1 MTAPLPEALRGPV
14 AARLQKLEQ
23 DGFARR
29 LWEHDATLWKS
40 DPAHKKIIS
49 AALGWLDVPSD
60 VRDELDDLRQF
71 CAEVRAEGY
80 TDAVLLGMGGSSL
93 APEVLRTT
101 FGVARGYLDLHVL
114 DSTDP
119 AAVLALSQT
128 LDLGRSL
135 FIVASKSGG
144 TTETA
149 SFAAF
154 FFERLQELCGAE
166 AGRHF
171 VAITDEG
178 TSLQRQ
184 AVEQDFRAVFVNPS
198 DIGGRYSALSFFGL
212 VPAALTGLDLD
223 HLLDHAVDMVESCG
237 PQRPA
242 AENPGLML
250 GAALGELA
258 LSGRDKLTLLAS
270 PTIVSFG
277 AWVEQLIAE
286 STGKEGTGILPVDRE
301 PAGAVAAYGDDRAF
315 VYLRLVSEPDAAQD
329 QLARDLAAAGQPVIT
344 LELEEVGELG
354 GEFFRWEVATAVAGA
369 ILGIDPFDQ
378 PNVQESKDNSK
389 RLLDEYESMGRLPEE
404 APEPG
409 DAPIS
414 LPVGDAALPAVLRAF
429 LGQAQAGDY
438 VALQAYVCPGE
449 AVWAELQ
456 RARSLVRDRLRLA
469 TTLGYGP
476 RYLHSTGQYH
486 KGGPNRGVF
495 LQLVGHDPLDA
506 AIPGR
511 QVHVRRAQAGPGAR
525 RPGGVARARLPRAA
539 RVPGRRCACRRGAA
553 AAGAGSCS
561 VEFPVRRLCAAPSEG
576 GRRWT

>member
-1 MTAPLPEALRGPV
+1 MA
-14 AARLQKLEQ
+14 
-23 DGFARR
+23 
-29 LWEHDATLWKS
+29 
-40 DPAHKKIIS
+40 
-49 AALGWLDVPSD
+49 
-60 VRDELDDLRQF
+60 
-71 CAEVRAEGY
+71 
-80 TDAVLLGMGGSSL
+80 
-93 APEVLRTT
+93 
-101 FGVARGYLDLHVL
+101 
-114 DSTDP
+114 
-119 AAVLALSQT
+119 
-128 LDLGRSL
+128 
-135 FIVASKSGG
+135 
-144 TTETA
+144 
-149 SFAAF
+149 
-154 FFERLQELCGAE
+154 AE

-184 AVEQDFRAVFVNPS
+184 AIEQDFRAVFVNPA

-223 HLLDHAVDMVESCG
+223 HLLDHAADMVESCG
-237 PQRPA
+237 PQGPA
-242 AENPGLML
+242 KENPGLTL

-258 LSGRDKLTLLAS
+258 LGGRDKLTLLVS
-270 PTIVSFG
+270 PAIAPFG

-286 STGKEGTGILPVDRE
+286 STGKEATGMLPVDRE

-315 VYLRLVSEPDAAQD
+315 VYLRLSQEPDRAQD
-329 QLARDLAAAGQPVIT
+329 ELVQHLAAAGQPVIT

-354 GEFFRWEVATAVAGA
+354 GEFFRWEVATAVAGE

-378 PNVQESKDNSK
+378 PNVQESKDNTK
-389 RLLDEYESMGRLPEE
+389 RLLEEYEKAGRLPEE
-404 APEPG
+404 AAGPDG
-409 DAPIS
+409 APTS
-414 LPVGDAALPAVLRAF
+414 LPVGDAALPAALRAL

-495 LQLVGHDPLDA
+495 LQLVGHDPVDA

-511 QVHVRRAQAGPGAR
+511 PYTFGVLKRAQARGD
-525 RPGGVARARLPRAA
+525 LAA
-539 RVPGRRCACRRGAA
+539 LRGHGCRVLRVCLGDDVP
-553 AAGAGSCS
+553 AGA
-561 VEFPVRRLCAAPSEG
+561 ERLRQALEAVL
-576 GRRWT
+576 

>member
-1 MTAPLPEALRGPV
+1 MPLLPEELREPV
-14 AARLQKLEQ
+14 AARLRKLEQ

-29 LWEHDATLWKS
+29 LWERDASLWKS
-40 DPAHKKIIS
+40 DAAHQKIIS
-49 AALGWLDVPSD
+49 AALGWLGVPTD

-80 TDAVLLGMGGSSL
+80 TDAALLGMGGSSL
-93 APEVLRTT
+93 APEVLRAT
-101 FGVARGYLDLHVL
+101 FGVARGYLDVHVL

-119 AAVLALSQT
+119 AAVLELSET
-128 LDLGRSL
+128 LDLMHSL
-135 FIVASKSGG
+135 FIVSSKSGG

-154 FFERLQELCGAE
+154 FYHRLQELCGGE

-184 AVEQDFRAVFVNPS
+184 AVDQDFRAVFVNPS

-212 VPAALTGLDLD
+212 VAAALTGLDLD
-223 HLLDHAVDMVESCG
+223 HLLDHATDMVESCG

-242 AENPGLML
+242 AENPGLVL

-258 LSGRDKLTLLAS
+258 LNGRDKLTLLAS
-270 PTIVSFG
+270 PAIASFG

-315 VYLRLVSEPDAAQD
+315 VYLRLTGEVDSAQD
-329 QLARDLAAAGQPVIT
+329 QLAGDLAAAGQPVIT

-354 GEFFRWEVATAVAGA
+354 GEFFRWEVATATAGA
-369 ILGIDPFDQ
+369 LLGIDPFDQ
-378 PNVQESKDNSK
+378 PNVQESKDNTK
-389 RLLDEYESMGRLPEE
+389 RLLDDYDKTGRLPEE
-404 APEPG
+404 EAGLADVPS
-409 DAPIS
+409 S
-414 LPVGDAALPAVLRAF
+414 LAASDVALPTALGAF

-438 VALQAYVCPGE
+438 VALQAYVCPSE
-449 AVWAELQ
+449 PVWTELQ
-456 RARSLVRDRLRLA
+456 RARGLVRDRLRLA

-486 KGGPNRGVF
+486 KGGPNKGVF
-495 LQLVGHDPLDA
+495 LQLVGHDPVDA
-506 AIPGR
+506 AIPDRKYTFG
-511 QVHVRRAQAGPGAR
+511 VLKRAQARGD
-525 RPGGVARARLPRAA
+525 LAA
-539 RVPGRRCACRRGAA
+539 LRGHGCRVLRVCLGDDV
-553 AAGAGSCS
+553 AAGLERVQQALDG
-561 VEFPVRRLCAAPSEG
+561 VL
-576 GRRWT
+576 